1 MSEVRAVYE
10 AVWGATLDPASFY
23 RKVTGTDGFV
33 EPTGEV
39 RRGRGRPAALF
50 WAGSA
55 SSLNPPITR

>member
-55 SSLNPPITR
+55 RSLNPPITR